1 MVKLPYRMN
10 RGCVWSVVDLYIP
23 IYISVLIDQS
33 VPDVL
38 LAVKLRFGVLEE
50 LV

>member
-1 MVKLPYRMN
+1 MFGQSLTCIFR
-10 RGCVWSVVDLYIP
+10 
-23 IYISVLIDQS
+23 YISALIDQS